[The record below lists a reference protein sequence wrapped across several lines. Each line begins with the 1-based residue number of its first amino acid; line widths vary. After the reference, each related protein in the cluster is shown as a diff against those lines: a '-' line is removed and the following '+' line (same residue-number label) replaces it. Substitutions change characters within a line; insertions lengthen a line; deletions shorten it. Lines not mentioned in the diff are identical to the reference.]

1 MTLTLAISLP
11 FSFEQP
17 KWLWLLLLIP
27 ALVLASWRSLA
38 GLDPTR
44 RVLSLVVRSVVVA
57 FLVACLAHVQYVR
70 RNHDVTVI
78 FLMDRSFSAQSQQEA
93 MEKYLN
99 EVAKPG
105 KPPRNDKV
113 GMIDF
118 ATQAFLQQ
126 LPMTGGYFIDPG
138 RLPQMPAVDHTDIS
152 RAIRLAMAMFPGDTA
167 KRIVLM
173 SDGNENLGDALSE
186 ARRARADGISIDVI
200 PVRYQKTNDVYFE
213 RMIAPAHAEKGEQ
226 LPIRMVLNTNRPVSG
241 VIDVY
246 QNGQLVDIPAD
257 AARVNLVPG
266 TNTLFV
272 RLPVQQTGAQLFEAR
287 FRPDDDSLD
296 AIPLNNNATTFSFV
310 AGPSRVLFL
319 SKDLA
324 GDTPLIEA
332 LKSENIDVVAREA
345 GAATIDLLTLQ
356 GFSNVVLAN
365 VPASEFTDDQMK
377 DMAAYVRDMG
387 GGMVMLGGDEGFGAG
402 GWIGTPIEEIM
413 PVSFEIK
420 HKRVIPRG
428 ALVIICHSCEIPR
441 GNYWGKEMAK
451 KSVDTISS
459 RDYIGVLAYSFSPG
473 GVSWE
478 VPLQEASNKGAVKAR
493 IDRMQNGD
501 MPDFDSTMKMAYDGL
516 VDGRGRDAAQKH
528 VIIISDGDPT
538 PPSAGLIQS
547 YREAGIT
554 VSTIGIGWGAHV
566 ITAELQKI
574 ATATGGRFYAPK
586 TANQLPQIFT
596 KESKVVRR
604 SLITEEVFQ
613 PQVLHAMSE
622 LLAGIRADE
631 FPALGGLVLTSPKQ
645 STHVQLPLIRSTQ
658 DGEDPVLAHWQ
669 YELGKTVAFTSGE
682 WMRWGSQWVAWPK
695 FSKLWA
701 QIVRWSMRQDTP
713 ANFDTHTRIEGNKGR
728 VVVDALDKSAAYL
741 NFLQLRASVIR
752 PDRSSAPLQFQQTGP
767 GHYEAEFEVDQMGQY
782 LVTAQVIE
790 NGENRGAIQ
799 TGASAP
805 YSREYRD
812 LETNMPLLSQIAEL
826 TGGRIIGE
834 AANGQVVVPREPWAD
849 PFRKDLPPTESRR
862 PAWEFVLAWLLL
874 PLFLL
879 DVAVRRLA
887 NWLALS
893 IAVEL
898 VVLVFLLFGLRWVYN
913 ATPGGWVRGVLLA
926 LLIAEAVG
934 WTLRWRYIR
943 VIFEYLTH
951 GASVLERAGERS
963 TASLEQLRGK
973 RERLREDLSPG
984 RRAGPVRVARDE
996 SAETPAPDTAGRKFD
1011 VGEAATKTPVGDLS
1025 EALGG
1030 ASASAEVPR
1039 DQPRKPAPTGEPPQE
1054 EELDTTARLLAARKK
1069 ARKNREKKE

>member
-1 MTLTLAISLP
+1 MTLTLAIALP

-17 KWLWLLLLIP
+17 QWLWLLLLIP

-38 GLDPTR
+38 GLDPLR
-44 RVLSLVVRSVVVA
+44 RVLALVVRSAVVA
-57 FLVACLAHVQYVR
+57 LLVACLAHVQYVR
-70 RNHDVTVI
+70 RNRDVTVM

-93 MEKYLN
+93 LEKYLG

-105 KPPRNDKV
+105 KTPRNDKI
-113 GMIDF
+113 GLIDF
-118 ATQAFLQQ
+118 ASQAFLQQ
-126 LPMTGGYFIDPG
+126 LPMTGGYFIDAG
-138 RLPQMPAVDHTDIS
+138 RLPQMPAIDHTDIS
-152 RAIRLAMAMFPGDTA
+152 KAIRLAMAMFPGDTA

-173 SDGNENLGDALSE
+173 SDGNENLGDALGE
-186 ARRARADGISIDVI
+186 ARRARADGVSIDVVPI
-200 PVRYQKTNDVYFE
+200 HYQKTNDVYFE
-213 RMIAPAHAEKGEQ
+213 RMIAPSQAEKGEQ
-226 LPIRMVLNTNRPVSG
+226 LPIRMVLNTRRPASG

-246 QNGQLVDIPAD
+246 QNGQLVQIPPE
-257 AARVNLVPG
+257 AAHVNLVPG
-266 TNTLFV
+266 TNTMFL
-272 RLPVQQTGAQLFEAR
+272 RLPVNQTGAQLFEAR
-287 FRPDDDSLD
+287 FRPDDDNLD
-296 AIPLNNNATTFSFV
+296 AVPLNNNATTFSFV

-324 GDTPLIEA
+324 ADAPLIDA

-345 GAATIDLLTLQ
+345 GTAPIDLLSLQ
-356 GFSNVVLAN
+356 GFSNIVLAN
-365 VPASEFTDDQMK
+365 VPASDFTDDQMK
-377 DMAAYVRDMG
+377 DMAAYVKDMG

-459 RDYIGVLAYSFSPG
+459 RDYIGILAYSLSPG

-478 VPLQEASNKGAVKAR
+478 VPLQEAANKGAVKAR

-501 MPDFDSTMKMAYDGL
+501 MPDFDATMEMAYKGL
-516 VDGRGRDAAQKH
+516 TEGRGKDAAQKH
-528 VIIISDGDPT
+528 VIMISDGDP
-538 PPSAGLIQS
+538 SAPATSLIQK
-547 YREAGIT
+547 YKEAGIT

-566 ITAELQKI
+566 VTQELQKI

-586 TANQLPQIFT
+586 TATQLPQIFT

-613 PQVLHAMSE
+613 PQVMHSMSE
-622 LLAGIRADE
+622 LLAGIGPTE
-631 FPALGGLVLTSPKQ
+631 IPALGGLVLTSPKE
-645 STHVQLPLIRSTQ
+645 STNVQLPLIRSTQ

-682 WMRWGSQWVAWPK
+682 WLRWGARWVAWPK

-701 QIVRWSMRQDTP
+701 QVVRWSMRQDSP
-713 ANFDTHTRIEGNKGR
+713 ANFDTHTRVEGNKGR
-728 VVVDALDKSAAYL
+728 VVVDALDKNAAYL
-741 NFLQLRASVIR
+741 NFLQLRATVIR
-752 PDRSSAPLQFQQTGP
+752 PDRTSAPVEFHQTGP
-767 GHYEAEFEVDQMGQY
+767 GHYEAEFDVNQMGQY
-782 LVTAQVIE
+782 LVTSQVIE
-790 NGENRGAIQ
+790 NGESRGAIQ
-799 TGASAP
+799 TGVSAP
-805 YSREYRD
+805 YSPEYRD
-812 LETNMPLLSQIAEL
+812 LETNMPLLTQIAEL

-834 AANGQVVVPREPWAD
+834 AAEGVVTVPKEDWAD

-879 DVAVRRLA
+879 DVSVRRLA

-898 VVLVFLLFGLRWVYN
+898 VVLTVLLFGLKWAYS
-913 ATPGGWVRGVLLA
+913 ATPWGWVRSTLMA
-926 LLIAEAVG
+926 ILIAEAVG

-943 VIFEYLTH
+943 VIFEFFTH
-951 GASVLERAGERS
+951 GATVLERAGERS
-963 TASLEQLRGK
+963 TASLEQLRGTH
-973 RERLREDLSPG
+973 ERVREDLSQESRTAP
-984 RRAGPVRVARDE
+984 RRVPREAAAESSADAARK
-996 SAETPAPDTAGRKFD
+996 KFD
-1011 VGEAATKTPVGDLS
+1011 VGDEAARAPAGNLT

-1030 ASASAEVPR
+1030 ASASTAAPAEKR
-1039 DQPRKPAPTGEPPQE
+1039 RKPAQSGDQQE
-1054 EELDTTARLLAARKK
+1054 EDADTTSRLLAAKKK
-1069 ARKNREKKE
+1069 AREGMDKKE